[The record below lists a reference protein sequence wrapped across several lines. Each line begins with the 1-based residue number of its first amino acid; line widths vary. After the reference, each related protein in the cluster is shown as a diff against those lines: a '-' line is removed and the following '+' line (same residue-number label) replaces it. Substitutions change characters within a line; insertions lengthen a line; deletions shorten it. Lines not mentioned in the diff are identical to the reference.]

1 MASPAAATLK
11 KDKKEETFLDKI
23 GTIGRKKQKAKEAQ
37 ELEVEGRQAIESPTS
52 PSGFDVRLGPEF
64 YMLEE
69 NEERFMIEPHS
80 REDAKLKE
88 LLQILLDWINDELA
102 DSRIIVKD
110 LEEDLFDGQ
119 ILQKLIEKL
128 SGEKVSWCK

>member
-1 MASPAAATLK
+1 M
-11 KDKKEETFLDKI
+11 DKI
-23 GTIGRKKQKAKEAQ
+23 GTIARKKQKAKEAQ

-52 PSGFDVRLGPEF
+52 PSAADLGPEF

-69 NEERFMIEPHS
+69 NEERSMIEPHS

-88 LLQILLDWINDELA
+88 LMQILLDWINDELA

-128 SGEKVSWCK
+128 SGEKVNIE